1 MRAFA
6 RGASEHSHGMSDDTP
21 LDPSPDDGADDP
33 NTEPESE
40 DATPGDAAGV
50 PVASEDALDASSETF
65 RPIGE

>member
-1 MRAFA
+1 
-6 RGASEHSHGMSDDTP
+6 MSDDTP